1 MFRVPISVEDLLIV
15 IKAFYGLASILF
27 GTKSSLTVE
36 VKQLYRAMEIN
47 RLLLKG
53 KVKTDP
59 SLIARLMYAVDN

>member
-1 MFRVPISVEDLLIV
+1 VFRVPISVEDLLIV